1 MAAGG
6 KDCRNIGAHDST
18 TDDHGA
24 LLPLHDRILC
34 ISDLMAH
41 YRGARLI
48 NSAPS
53 HEPHVMPFPLETLI
67 ATPLIGLLAYIIL
80 GISGFGSA
88 LVTIPLLVHFLPL
101 QTVVPLAVLVDFL
114 ATATTGI
121 RFRED
126 VETAELKFLVPP
138 MIAGILAGVTLLA
151 TLPQQATVILL
162 GAFVTGYGVYR
173 LIAKASTTSVSRWW
187 GIPTGLVG
195 GLVGGLFG
203 VGGPIYAAY
212 LTARIPDHARMRA
225 TLSAVFSCSTGF
237 RLLVFLLS
245 GLMLQKEVWWGVLLL
260 VPSMLIGLTFG
271 HRLHAKLSRE
281 QVGGF
286 ISVLLVASGISLLW
300 KAF

>member
-1 MAAGG
+1 
-6 KDCRNIGAHDST
+6 
-18 TDDHGA
+18 
-24 LLPLHDRILC
+24 
-34 ISDLMAH
+34 
-41 YRGARLI
+41 
-48 NSAPS
+48 
-53 HEPHVMPFPLETLI
+53 MPFPLETLI

-101 QTVVPLAVLVDFL
+101 QIVVPLSVLVDFL

-121 RFRED
+121 KFRDE
-126 VETAELKFLVPP
+126 VQTAELKFLVPP
-138 MIAGILAGVTLLA
+138 MIVGILAGVTLLT
-151 TLPQQATVILL
+151 TLPKQAAVILL
-162 GAFVTGYGVYR
+162 GTFVTGYGLYR
-173 LIAKASTTSVSRWW
+173 LAAKSSTRIVPRWW

-195 GLVGGLFG
+195 GVVGGLFG

-245 GLMLQKEVWWGVLLL
+245 GLMLQKEVGWGVLLL
-260 VPSMLIGLTFG
+260 VPSMLIGLNIG
-271 HRLHAKLSRE
+271 HRLHARLSRE

-286 ISVLLVASGISLLW
+286 ISVLLIVSGLSLLW
-300 KAF
+300 RAF